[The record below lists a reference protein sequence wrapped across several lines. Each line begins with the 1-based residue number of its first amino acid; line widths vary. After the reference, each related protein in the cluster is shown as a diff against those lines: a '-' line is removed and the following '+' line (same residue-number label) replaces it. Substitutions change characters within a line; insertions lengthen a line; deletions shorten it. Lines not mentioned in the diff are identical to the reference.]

1 MSILSEIYAINSVVG
16 FYGDDKAIVKQDD
29 GTLFYAEIPRNLIM
43 IGETIHPRDLMSLS
57 LLPIE
62 QQKEIQKLYADCEV
76 V

>member
-1 MSILSEIYAINSVVG
+1 MSVLSDVYAINSVVG

-43 IGETIHPRDLMSLS
+43 IGETIHPRDLISLS
-57 LLPIE
+57 LLSIE
-62 QQKEIQKLYADCEV
+62 QQEEIKKQYADCEV